1 MNKAHSLVL
10 RGTDT
15 YNNCLITS
23 CLKNLFTGTAKKTN
37 ESHFTI
43 SKHIGEVEKELE
55 ILNRDDIFEMSS
67 LYFKTLEKCLPG
79 ANIRYVVIYRNN
91 TPVLFGYFQ
100 LFTLT
105 SRNFNLKEDKS
116 FSKGLLRFFLDLK
129 KIKVLISGNALRN
142 ESPCYCFDDRA
153 LSADEAAE
161 VYAAAAEKI
170 GSDECISGVIL
181 KDIDTQAQTTK
192 FLSTNGYSIPWEDQ
206 VMIMDIDQKW
216 SSLPD
221 YIAALSRK
229 YKTRANKIL
238 SAADT
243 LTIKDL
249 SEEDLSRYQDSM
261 HRLFS
266 DVIDNQSF
274 VLTWPGNDH
283 FLRLKKSYQD
293 KFDVVGFF
301 DGDKL
306 VAFYSGFH
314 TDDTYELYYVG
325 FDYSLNAERQ
335 LYFNILFAGLE
346 RAILL
351 KRTKLKLGRTS
362 FDAKASL
369 GAKPLST
376 TYFLKTSFI
385 PDAVSK
391 WFVKYFSS
399 MEDGKWKLRNPLK
412 KDASPALS

>member
-10 RGTDT
+10 RGADT

-23 CLKNLFTGTAKKTN
+23 CLKNFFTGTAKKTN

-43 SKHIGEVEKELE
+43 SNHIGEVAKELE
-55 ILNRDDIFEMSS
+55 ILNRDGIFEMSS
-67 LYFKTLEKCLPG
+67 LYFTTLEKCLPE
-79 ANIRYVVIYRNN
+79 AEFRYVVIYRNN
-91 TPVLFGYFQ
+91 APVLFGYFQ

-105 SRNFNLKEDKS
+105 SKNFNLEEDKS

-129 KIKVLISGNALRN
+129 KIKVLISGNTLRN
-142 ESPCYCFDDRA
+142 EGPCYCFDDRVI
-153 LSADEAAE
+153 SKDEAAE
-161 VYAAAAEKI
+161 IYTAAAEKL

-181 KDIDTQAQTTK
+181 KDIHTRAKTKK
-192 FLSTNGYSIPWEDQ
+192 FLSSNGYKIPWEDQ
-206 VMIMDIDQKW
+206 MMVMDIDPEW
-216 SSLPD
+216 TVLGD

-238 SAADT
+238 AAADK

-249 SEEDLSRYQDSM
+249 SEDHLHQYRESM

-266 DVIDNQSF
+266 DVISKQSF
-274 VLTWPGNDH
+274 VLTWPGDDH
-283 FLRLKKSYQD
+283 FIRLKKAYKD
-293 KFDVVGFF
+293 NFDVVGLF

-325 FDYSLNAERQ
+325 FDYKHNTERQ

-351 KRTKLKLGRTS
+351 KRKYLKLGRTS

-369 GAKPLST
+369 GAKPEST
-376 TYFLKTSFI
+376 TYFLKTSFM
-385 PDAVSK
+385 PDAVSN

-399 MEDGKWKLRNPLK
+399 MEDNKWKLRNPLK
-412 KDASPALS
+412 RDASPTLS